1 VYDLASDTDKLRPL
15 MADPAP
21 FTPGYDYTAFTAGL
35 GDGTFPGPQIDA
47 DFQAVQA
54 AIAGL
59 VAAMLNVRRSDGKLQ
74 NESVAFESLGPTARQ
89 WILGVASGEATSAA
103 IDARNEA
110 EAFALAAAAD
120 AAIATGAVEPVE
132 DAAAAAT
139 AAASAAA
146 ASAVAAA
153 TSAATAAEDVAEAI
167 AALDQWEV
175 QPVGVIFALADHVT
189 GVAAPPTD
197 KAYRYIR
204 LTAGQTGSGQYNNG
218 VLTSESVSG
227 SAPEITATAV
237 VSLSGSPLNGQTV
250 RLLNTERRFLRAG
263 SAGTLEDSAN
273 KSHNHGGAVGA
284 GGSHSHPYD
293 RPVLVGVSGS
303 GSGALVFGAT
313 SGTTGTAAAH
323 DHTISADGGTEARPR
338 NMGVTYYMRVK

>member
-1 VYDLASDTDKLRPL
+1 MYDFASDTDQLRPL

-47 DFQAVQA
+47 DFQAVQV
-54 AIAGL
+54 AIDGL

-110 EAFALAAAAD
+110 EAFALEAAAD
-120 AAIATGAVEPVE
+120 AVIAAGAVEPAE
-132 DAAAAAT
+132 DAAAAA
-139 AAASAAA
+139 AASASAASASASAAA
-146 ASAVAAA
+146 ASAA
-153 TSAATAAEDVAEAI
+153 SASEDIAEAI
-167 AALDQWEV
+167 ATLDQWEV
-175 QPVGVIFALADHVT
+175 QPIGVIFALADHIT
-189 GVAAPPTD
+189 GVSAPPTN
-197 KAYRYIR
+197 KVYRYIR

-227 SAPEITATAV
+227 SAPEITATATI
-237 VSLSGSPLNGQTV
+237 SLSGSPLNGQTV

-273 KSHNHGGAVGA
+273 KSHDHGGAVGA
-284 GGSHSHPYD
+284 GGSHSHSYD
-293 RPVLVGVSGS
+293 RPTVVGVSGS
-303 GSGALVFGAT
+303 GTGAFVLGST
-313 SGTTGTAAAH
+313 SGTTSTAAAH
-323 DHTISADGGTEARPR
+323 DHTVSADGGTEARPR